1 SSSSSAGL
9 ITVDDRCRSDQSC
22 VFYGAVGRPLY
33 LQLPKEDYLQLK
45 KINSGTTSDVVFL
58 YRNKKIRINHLDQ
71 RWEFN
76 NETKTMIITRAE
88 KEDSGRY
95 RLDSF
100 NSTGFNTG
108 PYSLHLIIEAGVSS
122 VKMTNSC
129 FSITERKVHCSSDG
143 DQIQFSWT
151 LDGIPH
157 NQNLTDGNQTLL
169 LGERS
174 TGNFTC
180 TVKNHVSNGSAT
192 VIIEPCPEALLL
204 WFSLEMFVLVW
215 VLEIIVLLA
224 LLGGFHIYGRIFR
237 KRSIKRNSRSAE
249 SLITVDD
256 QCRSDQ
262 SCVFYGAVGRPL
274 YLQLPDEEELKLFT
288 IKSDYYSDRILHFK
302 NKIII
307 GKPSDPRWEFN
318 TENKTMIIT
327 RAEKKDSARYRLHTY
342 NSTGTNT
349 GIYYLQLIIEAV
361 VSSVEVMDSCSSIME
376 RRVNCSS
383 DGDQIQFSWTLS
395 GTTSG
400 SRLTD
405 GNQTLLLDKDY
416 TGNVTCYVKNY
427 VSSGSKTIELQQCPG
442 KINLIF
448 TELICTGEELLYEL

>member
-1 SSSSSAGL
+1 
-9 ITVDDRCRSDQSC
+9 
-22 VFYGAVGRPLY
+22 
-33 LQLPKEDYLQLK
+33 
-45 KINSGTTSDVVFL
+45 
-58 YRNKKIRINHLDQ
+58 
-71 RWEFN
+71 
-76 NETKTMIITRAE
+76 
-88 KEDSGRY
+88 
-95 RLDSF
+95 
-100 NSTGFNTG
+100 
-108 PYSLHLIIEAGVSS
+108 
-122 VKMTNSC
+122 
-129 FSITERKVHCSSDG
+129 
-143 DQIQFSWT
+143 
-151 LDGIPH
+151 
-157 NQNLTDGNQTLL
+157 
-169 LGERS
+169 
-174 TGNFTC
+174 
-180 TVKNHVSNGSAT
+180 
-192 VIIEPCPEALLL
+192 
-204 WFSLEMFVLVW
+204 
-215 VLEIIVLLA
+215 
-224 LLGGFHIYGRIFR
+224 
-237 KRSIKRNSRSAE
+237 
-249 SLITVDD
+249 
-256 QCRSDQ
+256 CRSDQ

-400 SRLTD
+400 PRLTD

-416 TGNVTCYVKNY
+416 TGDVTCYVKNY
-427 VSSGSKTIELQQCPG
+427 VSSGYRTIELQQCPG

-448 TELICTGEELLYEL
+448 TELICTGLITVDDRCRSDQSCVFYRALGRPLDLQLPKEEDLQLKKINSGTTSDVVFQYRNKKIRINHLDQRWEFNNETKTMIITRAEKEDSGRYKLETFNSTGKQTNYSLHLIIEGNSAHHTATSTQLSKSFTIINS

>member
-1 SSSSSAGL
+1 SSAGL

-108 PYSLHLIIEAGVSS
+108 PYSLHLIIEG
-122 VKMTNSC
+122 
-129 FSITERKVHCSSDG
+129 
-143 DQIQFSWT
+143 
-151 LDGIPH
+151 
-157 NQNLTDGNQTLL
+157 
-169 LGERS
+169 
-174 TGNFTC
+174 
-180 TVKNHVSNGSAT
+180 
-192 VIIEPCPEALLL
+192 
-204 WFSLEMFVLVW
+204 
-215 VLEIIVLLA
+215 
-224 LLGGFHIYGRIFR
+224 
-237 KRSIKRNSRSAE
+237 

-349 GIYYLQLIIEAV
+349 GIYYLQLIIE
-361 VSSVEVMDSCSSIME
+361 
-376 RRVNCSS
+376 
-383 DGDQIQFSWTLS
+383 
-395 GTTSG
+395 G
-400 SRLTD
+400 SLIEA
-405 GNQTLLLDKDY
+405 LLLWFSLGIAVFVLVWVLEIIVLLALLGGFHIYGRIFRKRSIKR
-416 TGNVTCYVKNY
+416 N
-427 VSSGSKTIELQQCPG
+427 SRSAESKSFEFPAD
-442 KINLIF
+442 
-448 TELICTGEELLYEL
+448 